1 MVRSPAPILLSVGVY
16 LYLVKMGPIWMKSRK
31 AYDLKNTMIIY
42 NICMVLLSL
51 YMFYEVQ
58 IHGDVLEDLY
68 MIRSLKLVDWL

>member
-1 MVRSPAPILLSVGVY
+1 
-16 LYLVKMGPIWMKSRK
+16 MKSRK

-58 IHGDVLEDLY
+58 IHGDVLGDLY